1 MMLVSVCSSSSS
13 LLFVRVASAGN
24 TNARRICLPSPR
36 VVDEE
41 NFDNFAEINGGN
53 TVDGNGGLFNSILS
67 DLMWVNGKKKGVTKF
82 TKSRSDFERE
92 CSSSSSSSESGA
104 TSQSKTFAKCAADN
118 AQKIEEYRIDVPL
131 NVAFV
136 GFENDGRYDVA
147 IRAEEQARWLERLNV
162 KLRHRIRRRRRRER
176 GGGKEEQGFVQR
188 APRVLQLGSN
198 VLKVFEEAIE
208 KHSRDVHRLHGQVNR
223 VDSRI
228 GRATRLRHW
237 RMI

>member
-1 MMLVSVCSSSSS
+1 MKRNKCDPKRRASLPPMMIVFCVFFFFLFCCSSA
-13 LLFVRVASAGN
+13 ASAGKHQR
-24 TNARRICLPSPR
+24 AKHSSSFSR

-41 NFDNFAEINGGN
+41 NFDTFAEINGNDIGN
-53 TVDGNGGLFNSILS
+53 DGGPFNSILS

-118 AQKIEEYRIDVPL
+118 AQKIEEYRIDVSL

-136 GFENDGRYDVA
+136 GFENDGRYDVS

-162 KLRHRIRRRRRRER
+162 KLRHEYV
-176 GGGKEEQGFVQR
+176 GDEDEEG
-188 APRVLQLGSN
+188 
-198 VLKVFEEAIE
+198 EELSLI
-208 KHSRDVHRLHGQVNR
+208 H
-223 VDSRI
+223 I
-228 GRATRLRHW
+228 
-237 RMI
+237 

>member
-1 MMLVSVCSSSSS
+1 MMKRNKYYPKRCASFPPMMILFCVFFFFLFCCSS
-13 LLFVRVASAGN
+13 VASAGKHQR
-24 TNARRICLPSPR
+24 AKHSSSFSR

-41 NFDNFAEINGGN
+41 NFDDFAEINGGN

-147 IRAEEQARWLERLNV
+147 IRAEE
-162 KLRHRIRRRRRRER
+162 
-176 GGGKEEQGFVQR
+176 
-188 APRVLQLGSN
+188 
-198 VLKVFEEAIE
+198 
-208 KHSRDVHRLHGQVNR
+208 
-223 VDSRI
+223 
-228 GRATRLRHW
+228 
-237 RMI
+237 